1 MGSEGETMPAYF
13 NEDNTIEQMVVK
25 TLSDNGWKYIP
36 AEELPRLYSDVMVEP
51 MVKAALIRLNPVIA
65 EDPTRADEVIYKLRT
80 VILSVQPHNLV
91 TQNEV
96 FKKLIFEENSYPFG
110 KDGRMVPIRFFGTMK
125 KDDLALNEYVV
136 TNQWVYPQAE
146 GGKRLDIV
154 LLINGF
160 PVVIGELK
168 TPVRSAIT
176 WLDAAGDISAYEK
189 SIPQMFVT
197 NIFNFAT
204 EGKCYRYGSVNM
216 PINLWGPWHT
226 PNHKTEGA
234 LSDVKV
240 SIEDMITPEK
250 VMDIFQF
257 FTMFATDKKY
267 RKYKIICR
275 YQQFEGAN
283 LIVDRV
289 VAGYP
294 KKGLIWHF
302 QGSGKSLLMVF
313 AAQKLRMIPELK
325 NPTVVIVDDRID
337 LETQITATFNASDIP
352 NLASASTKEEL
363 ISFFRGDMRK
373 ILITTIFKFG
383 EVDCELNLRDNIIVM
398 VDEAHRTQEGDLGE
412 KMRLALPNAFFFGLT
427 GTPINRADKNTFA
440 TFGAVEDRTG
450 YMSRYSFSDSIRDGA
465 TLPLHFEPVPV
476 ELHVD
481 KDKLDKEFEAMTEEA
496 GLTKDEKSELSRRV
510 NMKAIMYDPKRIRKV
525 CEHIVKHY
533 KEKIEPN
540 GYKGQVV
547 VYDRE
552 CCLLYKQ
559 VLDELLGEE
568 ATTIVMDTNNDKEDR
583 YKKYR
588 RDRDTEAKVLDQFR
602 DPNNPL
608 KLVIVTSKLLT
619 GFDAPI
625 LQVMY
630 LDKPMKDHTLLQ
642 AICRTNRTYDQGKTF
657 GLIVDYIG
665 IFDDV
670 AKALDF
676 DESSMRTLITN
687 IEEIKKELPKLM
699 AKCLGYFHGVDRT
712 IDGWEGL
719 MAAQDCLP
727 TNKEKD
733 AFAADYRVL
742 NRAWDALSPDAFLR
756 AYKADYLWLS
766 RVYESVKPTDSR
778 GGLIWASLGAKTI
791 ELVHQNMTVD
801 DANEDMDI
809 LSMDADLIDDFL
821 EKQKDLK
828 AATKKVEINL
838 VAKILA
844 HANDPKFINLGE
856 KLEALREKHEQ
867 GLVTSI
873 EFLKLLLELAK
884 EAVQAEREVVP
895 ENEVDKGIAA
905 LTELFNGVKNRETPV
920 IVERIV
926 ADIDSIV
933 KIVRFPG
940 WQDTTA
946 GRQEVKKALRSV
958 VWIKYKIKDKEVFD
972 KAYEYIEQYY

>member
-1 MGSEGETMPAYF
+1 MKALF
-13 NEDNTIEQMVVK
+13 NEDNTMEKMIISILKE
-25 TLSDNGWKYIP
+25 NGWTYIP
-36 AEELPRLYSDVMVEP
+36 AEKLPRMYSDVMVEP
-51 MVKAALIRLNPVIA
+51 MVKEALIRLNPEIA
-65 EDPTRADEVIYKLRT
+65 AEPSRADEVIYKLRT

-91 TQNEV
+91 PQNEL
-96 FKKLIFEENSYPFG
+96 FKKLVFEENSFPFG
-110 KDGRMVPIRFFGTMK
+110 KDGRMVPIRFFGTMRK
-125 KDDLALNEYVV
+125 EDIALNEYVV
-136 TNQWVYPQAE
+136 TNQWVYPQAD

-160 PVVIGELK
+160 PIAIGELK

-176 WLDAAGDISAYEK
+176 WLDAAGDVSAYEK
-189 SIPQMFVT
+189 SIPAMFVT
-197 NIFNFAT
+197 NVFNFAS

-216 PINLWGPWHT
+216 PINMWGPWHT
-226 PNHKTEGA
+226 SDHKVEGNLA
-234 LSDVKV
+234 DVKI
-240 SIEDMITPEK
+240 SIADMITPEK

-283 LIVDRV
+283 MIVSRV
-289 VAGYP
+289 LAGYP

-352 NLASASTKEEL
+352 NLTSASTKEEL
-363 ISFFRGDMRK
+363 SSFFRGDMRK

-383 EVDCELNLRDNIIVM
+383 EANGELNARDNIIVM

-412 KMRLALPNAFFFGLT
+412 KMRMALPNAFFFGLT
-427 GTPINRADKNTFA
+427 GTPINRVDKNTFL
-440 TFGAVEDRTG
+440 TFGAEEDRTG

-476 ELHVD
+476 ELHVN
-481 KDKLDKEFEAMTEEA
+481 KDELDRAFEAMTDEA
-496 GLTKDEKSELSRRV
+496 GLSREEKNELSRRV
-510 NMKAIMYDPKRIRKV
+510 NMKAIMYNPARIRKV
-525 CEHIVKHY
+525 CEHIAKHFQS
-533 KEKIEPN
+533 KIAPN
-540 GYKGQVV
+540 GYKGQIV

-552 CCLLYKQ
+552 CCLMYKAI
-559 VLDELLGEE
+559 LDELLGED
-568 ATTIVMDTNNDKEDR
+568 ASTIVMDTNNDKEDR

-588 RDRDTEAKVLDQFR
+588 RDRDAEGKILDVFR
-602 DPNNPL
+602 DPNSEL

-625 LQVMY
+625 LQAMY

-642 AICRTNRTYDQGKTF
+642 AICRTNRTYDQGKTH
-657 GLIVDYIG
+657 GLIIDYIG

-676 DESSMRTLITN
+676 DETSMRRIITN
-687 IEEIKKELPKLM
+687 IEEIKKQLPTLM
-699 AKCLGYFHGVDRT
+699 KKCLGYFMGVDRT
-712 IDGWEGL
+712 VEGWEGL
-719 MAAQDCLP
+719 MAAQECLP

-733 AFAADYRVL
+733 TFAADYRVL
-742 NRAWDALSPDAFLR
+742 NRAWDALSPDIFLN
-756 AYKADYLWLS
+756 AYKSDYQWLS
-766 RVYESVKPTDSR
+766 RVYESVKPTDGR

-791 ELVHQNMTVD
+791 ELVHQNVTVGETD
-801 DANEDMDI
+801 EDMDI
-809 LSMDADLIDDFL
+809 LAMDADLIDDFL
-821 EKQKDLK
+821 EKQKNLK
-828 AATKKVEINL
+828 KATKKVEISL
-838 VAKILA
+838 VAKILN
-844 HANDPKFINLGE
+844 HAQDPKFIRLGE

-884 EAVQAEREVVP
+884 EAARAEKDVVP
-895 ENEVDKGIAA
+895 EQEIDKGIAA
-905 LTELFNGVKNRETPV
+905 LTELFNGVRNKNTPV

-933 KIVRFPG
+933 KIVRFDG
-940 WQDTTA
+940 WQSTTA
-946 GRQEVKKALRSV
+946 GKQEVKKALRSV
-958 VWIKYKIKDKEVFD
+958 VWIKYKIKDKDVFD
-972 KAYEYIEQYY
+972 KAYSYIEQYY

>member
-1 MGSEGETMPAYF
+1 MPTMF
-13 NEDNTIEQMVVK
+13 NEDNTIEQMMISALK
-25 TLSDNGWKYIP
+25 DNGWKYIP
-36 AEELPRLYSDVMVEP
+36 AENLPRLYSDVLVEP
-51 MVKAALIRLNPVIA
+51 MVKDALIRLNPEIA
-65 EDPTRADEVIYKLRT
+65 EDPSRADEVIYKLRT
-80 VILSVQPHNLV
+80 VILSVQAHNLV
-91 TQNEV
+91 TQNEIL
-96 FKKLIFEENSYPFG
+96 KKMIFEENSYPFG
-110 KDGRMVPIRFFGTMK
+110 KDGRMIPIRFFGTMREE
-125 KDDLALNEYVV
+125 DLALNEYVV

-160 PVVIGELK
+160 PVVVGELK

-176 WLDAAGDISAYEK
+176 WLDAAGDIAAYEK
-189 SIPQMFVT
+189 SIPAMFVT
-197 NIFNFAT
+197 NVFNFAT
-204 EGKCYRYGSVNM
+204 EGRCYRYGSINM
-216 PINLWGPWHT
+216 PINMWGPWHT
-226 PNHKTEGA
+226 TAHKEEGSLA
-234 LSDVKV
+234 DVKISV
-240 SIEDMITPEK
+240 EDMITPEK
-250 VMDIFQF
+250 VMDIFQY

-283 LIVDRV
+283 MIIKRV
-289 VAGYP
+289 LAGYP

-352 NLASASTKEEL
+352 NLTSATTKEEL

-383 EVDCELNLRDNIIVM
+383 EVTGELNPRDNIIVM

-412 KMRLALPNAFFFGLT
+412 KMRMALPNAFFFGLT
-427 GTPINRADKNTFA
+427 GTPINRVDKNTFA
-440 TFGAVEDRTG
+440 TFGAEEDRSG

-481 KDKLDKEFEAMTEEA
+481 KEKLDREFDAMTDEA
-496 GLTKDEKSELSRRV
+496 GLTREEKSELSRRV
-510 NMKAIMYDPKRIRKV
+510 NMKAIMYNPTRIRKV
-525 CEHIVKHY
+525 CEHIAKHF

-552 CCLLYKQ
+552 CCLKYKE
-559 VLDELLGEE
+559 VLDELLGED
-568 ATTIVMDTNNDKEDR
+568 ASTIVMDTNNDKEDR

-588 RDRDTEAKVLDQFR
+588 RDRDQEGKVLDYFR
-602 DPNNPL
+602 DPHSPL
-608 KLVIVTSKLLT
+608 KLVVVTSKLLT

-642 AICRTNRTYDQGKTF
+642 AICRTNRTYDQGKTH

-676 DESSMRTLITN
+676 DESSMRRIITN
-687 IEEIKKELPKLM
+687 IEEIKKQLPALLK
-699 AKCLGYFHGVDRT
+699 KCLNYFLGVDRT
-712 IDGWEGL
+712 IEGWEGL
-719 MAAQDCLP
+719 MAAQECLP

-742 NRAWDALSPDAFLR
+742 NRAWDALSPDGFLNP
-756 AYKADYLWLS
+756 YKADYKWLS
-766 RVYESVKPTDSR
+766 RVYESVKPTDGR
-778 GGLIWASLGAKTI
+778 GGLIWASLGTKTI
-791 ELVHQNMTVD
+791 ELVHQNVSVGEAD
-801 DANEDMDI
+801 EEMDI
-809 LSMDADLIDDFL
+809 LSMDADLIDEFL

-828 AATKKVEINL
+828 KATKKVEINL
-838 VAKILA
+838 VAKILK
-844 HANDPKFINLGE
+844 HTNDPKFVRLGE

-867 GLVTSI
+867 GLITSI

-884 EAVQAEREVVP
+884 EAAQAEKEVVP
-895 ENEVDKGIAA
+895 EQEVDSA
-905 LTELFNGVKNRETPV
+905 
-920 IVERIV
+920 VE
-926 ADIDSIV
+926 
-933 KIVRFPG
+933 K
-940 WQDTTA
+940 
-946 GRQEVKKALRSV
+946 V
-958 VWIKYKIKDKEVFD
+958 VMTWKR
-972 KAYEYIEQYY
+972 

>member
-1 MGSEGETMPAYF
+1 M
-13 NEDNTIEQMVVK
+13 
-25 TLSDNGWKYIP
+25 
-36 AEELPRLYSDVMVEP
+36 
-51 MVKAALIRLNPVIA
+51 
-65 EDPTRADEVIYKLRT
+65 
-80 VILSVQPHNLV
+80 
-91 TQNEV
+91 TQNEL
-96 FKKLIFEENSYPFG
+96 FKKLVFEENSFPFG
-110 KDGRMVPIRFFGTMK
+110 KDGRMVPIRFFGTMRK
-125 KDDLALNEYVV
+125 EDIALNEYVV
-136 TNQWVYPQAE
+136 TNQWVYPQAD

-160 PVVIGELK
+160 PIAIGELK

-176 WLDAAGDISAYEK
+176 WLDAAGDVSAYEK
-189 SIPQMFVT
+189 SIPAMFVT
-197 NIFNFAT
+197 NVFNFAS

-216 PINLWGPWHT
+216 PINMWGPWHT
-226 PNHKTEGA
+226 SDHKVEGNLA
-234 LSDVKV
+234 DVKI
-240 SIEDMITPEK
+240 SIADMITPEK

-283 LIVDRV
+283 MIVSRV
-289 VAGYP
+289 LAGYP

-352 NLASASTKEEL
+352 NLTSASTKEEL
-363 ISFFRGDMRK
+363 SSFFRGDMRK

-383 EVDCELNLRDNIIVM
+383 EANGELNARDNIIVM

-412 KMRLALPNAFFFGLT
+412 KMRMALPNAFFFGLT
-427 GTPINRADKNTFA
+427 GTPINRVDKNTFL
-440 TFGAVEDRTG
+440 TFGAEEDRTG

-476 ELHVD
+476 ELHVN
-481 KDKLDKEFEAMTEEA
+481 KDELDRAFEAMTDEA
-496 GLTKDEKSELSRRV
+496 GLSREEKNELSRRV
-510 NMKAIMYDPKRIRKV
+510 NMKAIMYNPARIRKV
-525 CEHIVKHY
+525 CEHIAKHFQS
-533 KEKIEPN
+533 KIAPN
-540 GYKGQVV
+540 GYKGQIV

-552 CCLLYKQ
+552 CCLMYKAI
-559 VLDELLGEE
+559 LDELLGED
-568 ATTIVMDTNNDKEDR
+568 ASTIVMDTNNDKEDR

-588 RDRDTEAKVLDQFR
+588 RDRDAEGKILDVFR
-602 DPNNPL
+602 DPNSEL

-625 LQVMY
+625 LQAMY

-642 AICRTNRTYDQGKTF
+642 AICRTNRTYDQGKTH
-657 GLIVDYIG
+657 GLIIDYIG

-676 DESSMRTLITN
+676 DETSMRRIITN
-687 IEEIKKELPKLM
+687 IEEIKKQLPTLM
-699 AKCLGYFHGVDRT
+699 KKCLGYFMGVDRT
-712 IDGWEGL
+712 VEGWEGL
-719 MAAQDCLP
+719 MAAQECLP

-733 AFAADYRVL
+733 TFAADYRVL
-742 NRAWDALSPDAFLR
+742 NRAWDALSPDIFLN
-756 AYKADYLWLS
+756 AYKSDYQWLS
-766 RVYESVKPTDSR
+766 RVYESVKPTDGR

-791 ELVHQNMTVD
+791 ELVHQNVTVGETD
-801 DANEDMDI
+801 EDMDI
-809 LSMDADLIDDFL
+809 LAMDADLIDDFL
-821 EKQKDLK
+821 EKQKNLK
-828 AATKKVEINL
+828 KATKKVEISL
-838 VAKILA
+838 VAKILN
-844 HANDPKFINLGE
+844 HAQDPKFIRLGE

-884 EAVQAEREVVP
+884 EAARAEKDVVP
-895 ENEVDKGIAA
+895 EQEIDKGIAA
-905 LTELFNGVKNRETPV
+905 LTELFNGVRNKNTPV

-933 KIVRFPG
+933 KIVRFDG
-940 WQDTTA
+940 WQSTTA
-946 GRQEVKKALRSV
+946 GKQEVKKALRSV
-958 VWIKYKIKDKEVFD
+958 VWIKYKIKDKDVFD
-972 KAYEYIEQYY
+972 KAYSYIEQYY

>member
-1 MGSEGETMPAYF
+1 MATIF
-13 NEDNTIEQMVVK
+13 NEDNTIEQMMLS
-25 TLSDNGWKYIP
+25 TLQKNGWKYIP
-36 AEELPRLYSDVMVEP
+36 AEELPRMYSDVLVEP
-51 MVKAALIRLNPVIA
+51 MVKEALIRLNPEIA
-65 EDPTRADEVIYKLRT
+65 EDPSRADEVIYKLRT
-80 VILSVQPHNLV
+80 LILSVQPHNLV
-91 TQNEV
+91 TQNEI
-96 FKKLIFEENSYPFG
+96 FKKMIFEENSYPFG
-110 KDGRMVPIRFFGTMK
+110 KDGRMVPMRK
-125 KDDLALNEYVV
+125 EDLALNEYVV
-136 TNQWVYPQAE
+136 TNQWIYPQAE

-160 PVVIGELK
+160 PIAIGELK

-189 SIPQMFVT
+189 SIPAMFVT
-197 NIFNFAT
+197 NVFNFAT
-204 EGKCYRYGSVNM
+204 EGKCYRYGSINM
-216 PINLWGPWHT
+216 PINMWGPWHT
-226 PNHKTEGA
+226 ATHKAEGSLA
-234 LSDVKV
+234 DVKISV
-240 SIEDMITPEK
+240 EDMISPK
-250 VMDIFQF
+250 NVMDIFQF

-283 LIVDRV
+283 MIVNRV
-289 VAGYP
+289 IAGYP

-352 NLASASTKEEL
+352 NLTSAATKEEL
-363 ISFFRGDMRK
+363 LSFFRGDMRK

-383 EVDCELNLRDNIIVM
+383 EVSGELNPRDNIIVM

-412 KMRLALPNAFFFGLT
+412 KMRMALPNAFFFGLT
-427 GTPINRADKNTFA
+427 GTPINRVDKNTFA
-440 TFGAVEDRTG
+440 TFGAEEDRTG

-481 KDKLDKEFEAMTEEA
+481 KEKLDREFEAMTDEA
-496 GLTKDEKSELSRRV
+496 GLSKDEKNELSRRV
-510 NMKAIMYDPKRIRKV
+510 NMKAIMYNPARIRKV
-525 CEHIVKHY
+525 CEHIAKHF

-552 CCLLYKQ
+552 CCLMYKA

-568 ATTIVMDTNNDKEDR
+568 ASTIVMDTNNDKEDR

-588 RDRDTEAKVLDQFR
+588 RDRDAEGKVLDTFR
-602 DPNNPL
+602 DPASPL
-608 KLVIVTSKLLT
+608 KLVIVTAKLLT

-642 AICRTNRTYDQGKTF
+642 AICRTNRTYDQGKTH

-670 AKALDF
+670 ARALDF
-676 DESSMRTLITN
+676 DENSMRKIITN
-687 IEEIKKELPKLM
+687 IEEIKKQLPTLLK
-699 AKCLGYFHGVDRT
+699 KCLGYFLGVDRT
-712 IDGWEGL
+712 IEGWEGL
-719 MAAQDCLP
+719 MAAQECLP

-742 NRAWDALSPDAFLR
+742 NRAWDALSPDGFLN
-756 AYKADYLWLS
+756 AYKADYQWLS
-766 RVYESVKPTDSR
+766 RVYESVKPTDGR

-791 ELVHQNMTVD
+791 ELVHQNLTVGEAD
-801 DANEDMDI
+801 EDVEI
-809 LSMDADLIDDFL
+809 LAMDADLIDEFL

-828 AATKKVEINL
+828 KTTKKIEINL
-838 VAKILA
+838 VAKIMN
-844 HANDPKFINLGE
+844 HTKDPKFIKLGE
-856 KLEALREKHEQ
+856 KLETLREKHEQ

-873 EFLKLLLELAK
+873 
-884 EAVQAEREVVP
+884 
-895 ENEVDKGIAA
+895 
-905 LTELFNGVKNRETPV
+905 
-920 IVERIV
+920 
-926 ADIDSIV
+926 V
-933 KIVRFPG
+933 KIVRFDG
-940 WQDTTA
+940 WQSTTA
-946 GRQEVKKALRSV
+946 GKQEVKKALRSV
-958 VWIKYKIKDKEVFD
+958 VWIKYKIKDKDVFD
-972 KAYEYIEQYY
+972 KAYSYIEQYY